1 MSQRQQGAISI
12 EFVLLFPLF
21 LVVFYAILSYGVSFA
36 QLHVLNGMAAK
47 ATQAARA
54 VVIES
59 DESNTRSALSSRVAS
74 VIDGGIIA
82 VDGCAGGAD
91 SYYDYVAATGELT
104 ICLETA
110 VLLPS
115 LDIFGIRIPD
125 IESPLRSQS
134 SVRLGRLGAD

>member
-36 QLHVLNGMAAK
+36 QLHVLNGMAAE

-74 VIDGGIIA
+74 AIDGGIIA
-82 VDGCAGGAD
+82 VEGCAGGAD
-91 SYYDYVAATGELT
+91 PYYDYVAATGELT
-104 ICLETA
+104 VCIETA

-115 LDIFGIRIPD
+115 LTIFGIKVPD
-125 IESPLRSQS
+125 ISSPLTSRDTI
-134 SVRLGRLGAD
+134 RLAVPGE

>member
-36 QLHVLNGMAAK
+36 QLHVLNGMAAE

-59 DESNTRSALSSRVAS
+59 DESNTRSALSSRVTS

-82 VDGCAGGAD
+82 VDGCAGGAA
-91 SYYDYVAATGELT
+91 YYDYVAATGELT
-104 ICLETA
+104 ICLETDL
-110 VLLPS
+110 LLPS
-115 LDIFGIRIPD
+115 LTIFGIKVPD
-125 IESPLRSQS
+125 IEGPLTSRGTI
-134 SVRLGRLGAD
+134 RLAVPGE